1 MKLTGFMAFTLLSI
15 SILSY
20 GVGDVA
26 FATSDPNPAL
36 PVSTDI
42 EIVSNGASVTI
53 SGSIKDYESSSGYGL
68 TLVILSPDNNIVG
81 IDQITINSDGSFE
94 EKYVA
99 GGPLWKNNGDYV
111 YELKYGPDTSKVSV
125 NYVDGEQVI
134 ITQPEPP
141 VITQP
146 EPPVITQPEPPV
158 ITQPEPPVITQPEPP
173 VITQPEPPVITQ
185 PEPPVITQP
194 EPPVITQPEPPVIT
208 QPSVPEPTE
217 PEPVICGAGTEPDAN
232 GICIVSQ
239 PQCPDGYTMKDGL
252 CVEDGGCLIATAA
265 YGTELAPQVQLL
277 REIRDNTLFST
288 TSGTSFMSGFNAVY
302 YSFAPTVADWERES
316 PMFKEVVKTMITP
329 MLSTL
334 SIMSLADEGSE
345 VEVLGLGISVIALN
359 LGMYI
364 AAPALVGFKVNQ
376 IIKSRK

>member
-1 MKLTGFMAFTLLSI
+1 MRLTGFLVFTLLSI

-20 GVGDVA
+20 GASDVV

-53 SGSIKDYESSSGYGL
+53 SGNIKDYESSSGKGL
-68 TLVILSPDNNIVG
+68 TFLVISPDNAIV
-81 IDQITINSDGSFE
+81 QIGQLTSNQISSDGSFT
-94 EKYVA
+94 KSFVA
-99 GGPLWKNNGDYV
+99 GGTYWKTNGDYTI
-111 YELKYGPDTSKVSV
+111 EFHYGADTSKVTID
-125 NYVDGEQVI
+125 YVGGEQAVI
-134 ITQPEPP
+134 TTPEPP
-141 VITQP
+141 VVTTP
-146 EPPVITQPEPPV
+146 EPPVVTTPEPPV
-158 ITQPEPPVITQPEPP
+158 VTTPEPPVVTE
-173 VITQPEPPVITQ
+173 
-185 PEPPVITQP
+185 
-194 EPPVITQPEPPVIT
+194 
-208 QPSVPEPTE
+208 PSVPEPTE
-217 PEPVICGAGTEPDAN
+217 PEPVICGAGTEPDVN

-239 PQCPDGYTMKDGL
+239 PQCPEGYTMKDGL
-252 CVEDGGCLIATAA
+252 CVENGGGCLIATAA

-288 TSGTSFMSGFNAVY
+288 TSGTSFMTGFNTVY

-334 SIMSLADEGSE
+334 SLMSLADEGSE

-364 AAPALVGFKVNQ
+364 AAPALIGFKVNQ

>member
-1 MKLTGFMAFTLLSI
+1 MKLTGFIAFTLLSI

-111 YELKYGPDTSKVSV
+111 YELKYGSDTSKVSV

-185 PEPPVITQP
+185 PEPPVITNQNHRSLLN
-194 EPPVITQPEPPVIT
+194 QNHRSLLN
-208 QPSVPEPTE
+208 QNHRSLPTRTTGHYST
-217 PEPVICGAGTEPDAN
+217 ICAGTNRARARN
-232 GICIVSQ
+232 MWC
-239 PQCPDGYTMKDGL
+239 
-252 CVEDGGCLIATAA
+252 
-265 YGTELAPQVQLL
+265 
-277 REIRDNTLFST
+277 RN
-288 TSGTSFMSGFNAVY
+288 
-302 YSFAPTVADWERES
+302 
-316 PMFKEVVKTMITP
+316 
-329 MLSTL
+329 
-334 SIMSLADEGSE
+334 
-345 VEVLGLGISVIALN
+345 
-359 LGMYI
+359 
-364 AAPALVGFKVNQ
+364 
-376 IIKSRK
+376 

>member
-1 MKLTGFMAFTLLSI
+1 MKLTGFLAFALLSI

-20 GVGDVA
+20 GISDAA

-42 EIVSNGASVTI
+42 EIASNGASV
-53 SGSIKDYESSSGYGL
+53 SIYGTLPDYDSSSGKGL
-68 TLVILSPDNNIVG
+68 TFLIVSPDNTIV
-81 IDQITINSDGSFE
+81 QIGQLIPNSDGSFA
-94 EKYVA
+94 KSIVA
-99 GGPLWKNNGDYV
+99 GGPLWKLSGDYIV
-111 YELKYGPDTSKVSV
+111 KLQYGADKSEVSV
-125 NYVDGEQVI
+125 NYVGGEQVI
-134 ITQPEPP
+134 SGQPEPP
-141 VITQP
+141 VVTEP
-146 EPPVITQPEPPV
+146 EPPVVTEPEPPV
-158 ITQPEPPVITQPEPP
+158 VTE
-173 VITQPEPPVITQ
+173 
-185 PEPPVITQP
+185 
-194 EPPVITQPEPPVIT
+194 
-208 QPSVPEPTE
+208 PSVPEPTT
-217 PEPVICGAGTEPDAN
+217 PEPVQCGVGTEPNAN
-232 GICIVSQ
+232 GICVVSQ
-239 PQCPDGYTMKDGL
+239 PQCPDGYTMKGGV

-288 TSGTSFMSGFNAVY
+288 SSGTAFMGSFNTLY

-316 PMFKEVVKTMITP
+316 PMFKEVVKTVITP

-364 AAPALVGFKVNQ
+364 AAPALIGFKVNQ